1 MDLTFTPGRTRRAA
15 VAALL
20 LAGALAGSARSQAFT
35 QTWTFDQTTTGQDIA
50 WTAPSTVH
58 PSASVFDTSYLI
70 TKVEVKVKYLFFTFT
85 LDVTDQVPPDQLA
98 GTGPVPGPAPITLF
112 DNVITYPDPPA
123 APALSAHV
131 TSGLNAAGAGT
142 FTATGVTLGT
152 TTVDLGPPFGLQPV
166 TITSVR
172 IAGSITMHTTWFDLA
187 QPLPGTGGAPL
198 LVGSGPLADG
208 QLMALELT
216 NALPGGTAYVIA
228 GLSYLGAPLKGGVL
242 GPGPDIIVAL
252 PIDVSGGVTLSAL
265 WPSGVPAGFS
275 IWFQEWFADAGGPQG
290 FAASNTLRGVTP

>member
-1 MDLTFTPGRTRRAA
+1 MDLTFSLGRARGAAAA
-15 VAALL
+15 VLM
-20 LAGALAGSARSQAFT
+20 LAGALAGTARSQAFT

-98 GTGPVPGPAPITLF
+98 GSGPVPGPAPITLF

-152 TTVDLGPPFGLQPV
+152 TTVGLGPPFRLQPL

-198 LVGSGPLADG
+198 LVGRTRLPPRVEHRRPRAAQGTGNVQRRRDLRDQPRG
-208 QLMALELT
+208 QLR
-216 NALPGGTAYVIA
+216 
-228 GLSYLGAPLKGGVL
+228 
-242 GPGPDIIVAL
+242 
-252 PIDVSGGVTLSAL
+252 
-265 WPSGVPAGFS
+265 SGVRAADPDARPLRDARR
-275 IWFQEWFADAGGPQG
+275 ERARANLARADAPDPHTAG
-290 FAASNTLRGVTP
+290 R